1 MEEKLPPLT
10 REKRYYD
17 IVQKGVTLLSD
28 SREYKQINLLH
39 KLKILDLVI
48 SPASFSNI
56 INGKPV
62 GRQVL
67 KKAADGIEV
76 IVRKELGL
84 EYSKELRAFVP
95 AGDPDWKP
103 YILPETP
110 ASLQDKPGFTLHP
123 DGRVSIPH
131 KTAFISTAQKEVIEV
146 GIRLKTFTEYF
157 FSRKDKEYKE
167 YVVALLKRGVC
178 FKGYLLDPE
187 CNEARLYFDD
197 RARADELEKD
207 SVGEMKKV
215 LEKLTRLIGEFDRQ
229 RYPGSFEIYLYRH
242 IPCNHFLV
250 VDHEAEGG
258 KMMVSH
264 YMYGVRRA
272 ECPVW
277 EFTRSDQPELFAK
290 YAVSLK
296 AFIKEARALK
306 PAGSFQR

>member
-10 REKRYYD
+10 QEKRYYD

-28 SREYKQINLLH
+28 GREYKQVNLLH
-39 KLKILDLVI
+39 KLKVLDLVI

-62 GRQVL
+62 GRPVL

-76 IVRKELGL
+76 IVRRELGR
-84 EYSKELRAFVP
+84 EYSKELREFVP
-95 AGDPDWKP
+95 VRDPDWQP

-110 ASLQDKPGFTLHP
+110 ASSQKDRGFILHSE
-123 DGRVSIPH
+123 GRVSIAQ

-167 YVVALLKRGVC
+167 FVIALLKRGVS

-215 LEKLTRLIGEFDRQ
+215 LEKLARLIREFDQ
-229 RYPGSFEIYLYRH
+229 QKYPGSFEIYLYRH
-242 IPCNHFLV
+242 IPCNHFLA
-250 VDHEAEGG
+250 VDRETEGA

-277 EFTRSDQPELFAK
+277 EFSRSEQPELFGK

-306 PAGSFQR
+306 